1 MRIDKITFL
10 SLILILFLLLFQYRL
25 WFEADGLIGVFRLK
39 KQLALQMKEN
49 DKLKQRN
56 EVLRKQVEY
65 LQASNN
71 AVESRARQEL
81 GMIKTGETFYHVVQQ
96 KK

>member
-1 MRIDKITFL
+1 MRMDKITFL
-10 SLILILFLLLFQYRL
+10 SLILVLFLLLFQYRL
-25 WFEADGLIGVFRLK
+25 WFESGGLIEVFRLK
-39 KQLALQMKEN
+39 KQLALQIKEN

-65 LQASNN
+65 LQTNDN

-81 GMIKTGETFYHVVQQ
+81 GMIKTGETFYHVVQE